1 MNEIQAVK
9 TAKIEEVKKNSK
21 KGFTLVELV
30 VVIAILAILAA
41 IAIPV
46 VSSTIQSSQRSSALS
61 NAQTLELAIKEAHA
75 QVIAKDYSVYAPA
88 SGKTTVELSD
98 VTVATIETKKAIK
111 IDPTVTI
118 GGKKYTLMW
127 SKTDSKCYYV
137 TSATSGSL
145 TTNTGLD
152 TSVTLP
158 TDVKALNTTDTLNAL
173 F

>member
-61 NAQTLELAIKEAHA
+61 NAQTLELALKEAHA
-75 QVIAKDYSVYAPA
+75 QIVAKDASVYKDATGA
-88 SGKTTVELSD
+88 VKALSAVSVSD
-98 VTVATIETKKAIK
+98 VKTAKAIK
-111 IDPTVTI
+111 MDATVQI
-118 GGKKYTLMW
+118 GSDTYTLEW

-137 TSATSGSL
+137 NGS
-145 TTNTGLD
+145 TGLD
-152 TSVTLP
+152 KSVTIP
-158 TDVKALNTTDTLNAL
+158 GDAAALTDTATLDTL

>member
-46 VSSTIQSSQRSSALS
+46 VSSTIASSQRSTALS
-61 NAQTLELAIKEAHA
+61 NAQTLELALKEAHA
-75 QVIAKDYSVYAPA
+75 QAIAKDTSVFTD
-88 SGKTTVELSD
+88 GLDTTVAVVID
-98 VTVATIETKKAIK
+98 KKALKLEDTVK
-111 IDPTVTI
+111 IDNKDYV
-118 GGKKYTLMW
+118 LQW

-137 TSATSGSL
+137 YTAASGGTSECLGETSVPSGTLTTLVTSG
-145 TTNTGLD
+145 TTSQKLSD
-152 TSVTLP
+152 
-158 TDVKALNTTDTLNAL
+158 L

>member
-75 QVIAKDYSVYAPA
+75 QVVAKDYSVYAPA
-88 SGKTTVELSD
+88 AGKTTVELSD
-98 VTVATIETKKAIK
+98 VTVGTIESKKAIK
-111 IDPTVTI
+111 IEPKVTI
-118 GGKKYTLMW
+118 GGKDYTLMW

-137 TSATSGSL
+137 TG
-145 TTNTGLD
+145 TTTKVGLD

-158 TDVKALNTTDTLNAL
+158 AGLAELKTTDTLATL